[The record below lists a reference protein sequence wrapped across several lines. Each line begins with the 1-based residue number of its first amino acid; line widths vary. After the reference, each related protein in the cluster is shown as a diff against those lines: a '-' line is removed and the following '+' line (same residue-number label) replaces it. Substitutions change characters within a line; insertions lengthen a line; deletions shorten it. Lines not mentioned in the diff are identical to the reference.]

1 MERRRGHLTLE
12 ELIRRG
18 RRLKEAM
25 TLETSNNSTPFE
37 TKRVLELFVY
47 IGELR
52 SMELQESAKYY
63 CLLKY
68 GIHSKATAGEKTQ
81 TILFNFGGLT
91 FDFFHS
97 QAILITPSTT
107 AQLATS
113 ELVIEL
119 RKISQSKK
127 SEEIVGVCRIP
138 TLSFHI
144 ALKNE
149 DSLGYYLR
157 DSNPIISYN
166 DWCKVLSLKK
176 LAEVARVRV
185 IIAMGTPP
193 QILHLCTSL
202 RAALTL
208 QRLFRRKLRLRTR
221 KRAPYLPHRHLH
233 HELDTIRVTIEC
245 AAHIATQNAL
255 NDTSRLVPYMYY
267 AVT

>member
-1 MERRRGHLTLE
+1 MS
-12 ELIRRG
+12 
-18 RRLKEAM
+18 
-25 TLETSNNSTPFE
+25 LETSNNSTFE

-63 CLLKY
+63 CLLKS
-68 GIHSKATAGEKTQ
+68 GIQSKATVGEKTQ
-81 TILFNFGGLT
+81 TIVFNFGGIT

-113 ELVIEL
+113 EIVIEL

-127 SEEIVGVCRIP
+127 TEEIVGVCRIP

-176 LAEVARVRV
+176 LAEVARMRV

-193 QILHLCTSL
+193 QILHLCTLL
-202 RAALTL
+202 RAALTT
-208 QRLFRRKLRLRTR
+208 QRLFRRKLRTR
-221 KRAPYLPHRHLH
+221 KRAPYIPHRHVH
-233 HELDTIRVTIEC
+233 HELDAIRVTIEC

-255 NDTSRLVPYMYY
+255 NDNSRYSSHLLCCYLMH
-267 AVT
+267 